1 MLNASQ
7 LLGKHEYTPPPVI
20 KQTKAM
26 KQAPKLKEAFIKKAN
41 VVHSNKYDYSL
52 VEYVRSNK
60 PVSIICPDHGMFRQ
74 LPGNHLHGSE
84 CIICSAYKKREI
96 TNAK

>member
-7 LLGKHEYTPPPVI
+7 LLGKHQYTPPEI
-20 KQTKAM
+20 KQTRTV
-26 KQAPKLKEAFIKKAN
+26 KQALKLKEEFIKKAN
-41 VVHSNKYDYSL
+41 LVHSNKYDYSL
-52 VEYVRSNK
+52 VDYVRSNK
-60 PVSIICPDHGMFRQ
+60 AVSIICPDHGFFRQ
-74 LPGNHLHGSE
+74 IPGNHLHGGE